1 MPNAI
6 VLANLLV
13 TGYLTGLIWC
23 VQIVHYP
30 LFAEVG
36 QAAFP
41 RYHLRHTSR
50 ITAIVA
56 TPMLAELLLSPAL
69 IAAHPDAF
77 PSPLAWACTALSLLT
92 WICTAALAVPLH
104 GLLGT
109 GYDARAIDRLVATN
123 WIRTLAWSCRLA
135 LLAWGTWAVLGA

>member
-6 VLANLLV
+6 VIANLLV

-23 VQIVHYP
+23 IQIVHYP

-41 RYHLRHTSR
+41 RYHLRHTGR
-50 ITAIVA
+50 ITAVVA
-56 TPMLAELLLSPAL
+56 APMVAELLLSAAL
-69 IAAHPDAF
+69 VFAHPATF
-77 PSPLAWACTALSLLT
+77 PSTLAWACAALSLLT
-92 WICTAALAVPLH
+92 WLSTAVLSVPLH

-123 WIRTLAWSCRLA
+123 WPRTVAWSARLA
-135 LLAWGTWAVLGA
+135 LLAWGTWAALP